1 MSTSTPEGEARSIA
15 ASKQEALR
23 ALFNSL
29 VPNGQMTIPDDT
41 NLDRLAEKLDELLAS
56 KGGLDA
62 YTNIPRDDQGRPLN
76 EEGLPIM
83 EIIEPITNAND
94 SETQSSLADITSS
107 STSVSGQPLLS
118 PLPSWALSPA
128 ALAARRR
135 ERDRILDI
143 LEREEEEEFAREA
156 GAAVTYEPTDRNSTV
171 SHSVPT
177 TPPRTLDQVVRSSTP
192 ISRPTASLP
201 ISSSYEGSS
210 QPSGDSAAQPSREP
224 LTTRKPKKQKSVSFV
239 DPPSNDHDDRPR
251 APKPELDWGDVIP
264 VQLGSR
270 KPGPAK
276 GHGVMK
282 DLVIERPTG
291 QSASI
296 VHRVVDSDDE
306 DEHEELNGI
315 HDVPED
321 EDSET
326 EVPKEAFGQL
336 TTSDDEPDTDPE
348 DPAQSI
354 DIDDTDFDEAMLQRE
369 IALAYYAR
377 RNQIGTDIASG
388 PLFNSSAMDRTVN
401 HDEGKE
407 QSDGGVME
415 ANSSRFRGS
424 RLPGD
429 PQTLINSAVQFGR
442 LVDGELVAEAIAD
455 KEVEASVN
463 TLTGGDDADQE
474 DMTEKMIEL
483 LRQGD
488 TYAGDDHATTEPKR
502 SIKHAPGKM
511 PATALTDA
519 RPSVSNLTPPRSIMK
534 QQGTIRRANPQS
546 NLANLGSAAIGHTSL
561 PGRAIPPP
569 PTVDQPMIIE
579 SGFGFDPAFQ
589 VAPRPK
595 PSAAKAVAPMSELVK
610 ERITAPSAASAA
622 PKKISRFAQSRGS
635 SQLPTSQIPISPP
648 SSSLKTPTT
657 VGSDV
662 LERTLNSSGEV
673 EKSEPPKRMSRF
685 RAERSGWM

>member
-15 ASKQEALR
+15 ASKQEGKPGETDIESPVQFTR
-23 ALFNSL
+23 
-29 VPNGQMTIPDDT
+29 PDGQMTIPDDT
-41 NLDRLAEKLDELLAS
+41 NLDRLAEKLDELLA
-56 KGGLDA
+56 
-62 YTNIPRDDQGRPLN
+62 RQ
-76 EEGLPIM
+76 
-83 EIIEPITNAND
+83 
-94 SETQSSLADITSS
+94 ETQSSLADIPSS

-407 QSDGGVME
+407 QSDGGVM
-415 ANSSRFRGS
+415 RPI
-424 RLPGD
+424 LPD
-429 PQTLINSAVQFGR
+429 SFGR

-488 TYAGDDHATTEPKR
+488 TYVGDDHATTEPKR

-511 PATALTDA
+511 PATVLTDA
-519 RPSVSNLTPPRSIMK
+519 DHPC
-534 QQGTIRRANPQS
+534 
-546 NLANLGSAAIGHTSL
+546 HTSL

-579 SGFGFDPAFQ
+579 SG
-589 VAPRPK
+589 
-595 PSAAKAVAPMSELVK
+595 
-610 ERITAPSAASAA
+610 
-622 PKKISRFAQSRGS
+622 
-635 SQLPTSQIPISPP
+635 
-648 SSSLKTPTT
+648 
-657 VGSDV
+657 
-662 LERTLNSSGEV
+662 SG
-673 EKSEPPKRMSRF
+673 
-685 RAERSGWM
+685 